1 MISLYELYVK
11 YTWIRGL
18 ENANGLELAPNLV
31 IIKDVKFYTL
41 LLSQMHYING
51 KIIEEYLGPNQAQLI
66 TMHVQSEIPDKG
78 RPIKE
83 MVVWYLPVVKYCN
96 IPYKHNIT

>member
-1 MISLYELYVK
+1 MNQKHLSLLYDLMFYLIIISLLLKIMISLYELYVK
-11 YTWIRGL
+11 YTWIRGC

-31 IIKDVKFYTL
+31 IIKDVKSYTL

-66 TMHVQSEIPDKG
+66 TIDG
-78 RPIKE
+78 
-83 MVVWYLPVVKYCN
+83 
-96 IPYKHNIT
+96 